1 MAKSDND
8 WHDKA
13 TDSLVNFEIVKFFTA
28 EDYEMEKFK
37 TSITKFQ
44 SGNVNIQSSLS
55 FLNLSQNLLMQA
67 CLATGLVLSIY
78 GIRKRN
84 TCCVIRGCPD
94 GLSACCSDLNPRC
107 PGMEIG
113 DFVTVL
119 TYTINLFVPLN
130 FLGSVYNAVIMA
142 LIDLRNLSELLA
154 ENPDI
159 IDTPNAIELPTENT
173 IDPDIAVEFDNVSF
187 HYATQ
192 PESKGLKGV
201 SFKLKRGTTTGL
213 VGTTVSQNMTI

>member
-1 MAKSDND
+1 
-8 WHDKA
+8 
-13 TDSLVNFEIVKFFTA
+13 
-28 EDYEMEKFK
+28 MEKFK
-37 TSITKFQ
+37 TAITKFQ
-44 SGNVNIQSSLS
+44 TGNVNIQASLS

-84 TCCVIRGCPD
+84 TCCVSRGCLS
-94 GLSACCSDLNPRC
+94 GLSECCSALEPRC

-113 DFVTVL
+113 DWVTVL

-130 FLGSVYNAVIMA
+130 FLGSVYNAIIMA

-159 IDTPNAIELPTENT
+159 IDSPNSIDLPTENT
-173 IDPDIAVEFDNVSF
+173 MEPDIAVEFDNVSF

-213 VGTTVSQNMTI
+213 VGTTVRQVINITFISLCRHYPYN

>member
-1 MAKSDND
+1 
-8 WHDKA
+8 
-13 TDSLVNFEIVKFFTA
+13 
-28 EDYEMEKFK
+28 
-37 TSITKFQ
+37 
-44 SGNVNIQSSLS
+44 
-55 FLNLSQNLLMQA
+55 MQA

-84 TCCVIRGCPD
+84 TCCISRGCES
-94 GLSACCSDLNPRC
+94 GLSACCSALEPRC
-107 PGMEIG
+107 QGMEIG

-154 ENPDI
+154 ENPDVT
-159 IDTPNAIELPTENT
+159 DSPNAIELPTTNVY
-173 IDPDIAVEFDNVSF
+173 DPEVALEFDNVTF
-187 HYATQ
+187 HYETQ
-192 PESKGLKGV
+192 PESKGLKSV

-213 VGTTVSQNMTI
+213 VGTTVSHDNKTLIRIFLKWYTCNTIIVGSW